1 MIMIIAHF
9 VAQICEATP
18 MFNKKRFLTRQ
29 NIKERQSVVL
39 PETHK
44 SIKKTYTEFRLE
56 AYKLWL
62 SIMEKEISL
71 RAVSDDI
78 MLAFDSDNLFYLI
91 SPRNKVIPL
100 SWAEISVLEEYM
112 ANYVEKFDKPLDSA
126 DMRGKPNGT

>member
-1 MIMIIAHF
+1 
-9 VAQICEATP
+9 